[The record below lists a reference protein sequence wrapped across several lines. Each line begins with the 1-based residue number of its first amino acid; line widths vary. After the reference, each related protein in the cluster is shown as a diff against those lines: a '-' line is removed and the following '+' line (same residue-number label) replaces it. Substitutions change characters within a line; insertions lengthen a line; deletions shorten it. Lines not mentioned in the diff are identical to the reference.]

1 MTNARSYLLIL
12 LLSLLTLNATARQK
26 ISLKD
31 VVRLDLSEIH
41 GGFFSYGFKKVEV
54 VREKSIW
61 KSYQRKDSL
70 TRTFLRDVSQKELVQ
85 LLRIVNATDTSIKT
99 KQFNMR
105 QQEMAIALDNLIKL
119 NYLKDAGITSAQQM
133 VFLKALRDKKRNEL
147 LLRKLLIPEMMDDR
161 SRYKIEI
168 TMNSGE
174 NKLISALNFGT
185 IYNLPWEI
193 DGKVIFNPYLS
204 RIYASLVGNKDF
216 DKQFKEGLYTRMIM
230 NIYRSEFRT
239 PFSWA
244 NLQAQYPAAV
254 SQLGG
259 TLHMEYCGKNQY
271 GWSAGF
277 YSSLLPKYFTI
288 RGRFKQPDT
297 VLVQMKQIE
306 NRLVNLQQNKHY
318 LFTYLQSDSSL
329 RVRIAV
335 SDIKNE
341 TDSAFLS
348 ELKISYKKILPVRFE
363 DVTFMTASSPKGLLP
378 VTRLETLVLLP
389 DDMLIVIPIIQS
401 GKKDGNAGYLY
412 NGKGVLVETLANL
425 EKLPYH

>member
-1 MTNARSYLLIL
+1 
-12 LLSLLTLNATARQK
+12 
-26 ISLKD
+26 
-31 VVRLDLSEIH
+31 
-41 GGFFSYGFKKVEV
+41 
-54 VREKSIW
+54 
-61 KSYQRKDSL
+61 
-70 TRTFLRDVSQKELVQ
+70 
-85 LLRIVNATDTSIKT
+85 
-99 KQFNMR
+99 MR

>member
-1 MTNARSYLLIL
+1 MTNARSYLLML
-12 LLSLLTLNATARQK
+12 LFSLLTMSATARQK

-41 GGFFSYGFKKVEV
+41 GGFFSHGFKKVEV
-54 VREKSIW
+54 VREKGIW
-61 KSYQRKDSL
+61 KSYHLRDSL
-70 TRTFLRDVSQKELVQ
+70 TRNFLKDVSEKELVQ
-85 LLRIVNATDTSIKT
+85 LIRIVNATDTSIRT

-105 QQEMAIALDNLIKL
+105 HHEMAIALAKLIKL
-119 NYLKDAGITSAQQM
+119 KYLKNAGITSAQQM
-133 VFLKALRDKKRNEL
+133 VFLKALRNKKRNEL

-193 DGKVIFNPYLS
+193 DGKVIYNPYLS

-216 DKQFKEGLYTRMIM
+216 DKQFKEGLYRRMIM

-244 NLQAQYPAAV
+244 NLQTQYPVAV

-277 YSSLLPKYFTI
+277 RSSLLPKHFTI
-288 RGRFKQPDT
+288 SGRFKQPDT
-297 VLVQMKQIE
+297 VLVHMKQLE
-306 NRLVNLQQNKHY
+306 NRLVNLQQSNHY
-318 LFTYLQSDSSL
+318 LFTYLQPDSSV
-329 RVRIAV
+329 RVRTVV

-341 TDSAFLS
+341 TDSAFFE
-348 ELKISYKKILPVRFE
+348 ELKIRYRKILPVRFE
-363 DVTFMTASSPKGLLP
+363 EVTFMTASSPKGLEP
-378 VTRLETLVLLP
+378 VTRLEALVLLP
-389 DDMLIVIPIIQS
+389 DNSLILVPIRQS
-401 GKKDGNAGYLY
+401 GKKVGNTGYVY
-412 NGKGVLVETLANL
+412 NEKGDLIETLANL
-425 EKLPYH
+425 QKLPYQ